1 MPRLRVLPDEK
12 KDRQLVGAIRQRCTL
27 LAVSDTEAVAAALG
41 VSKPTARDRLS
52 HPEAIRLGELRKLAR
67 YLRIP
72 LPELI
77 RGEWGEEKGGTGHD

>member
-67 YLRIP
+67 VLTYPTAGADPRRVGRR
-72 LPELI
+72 E
-77 RGEWGEEKGGTGHD
+77 RGDRL